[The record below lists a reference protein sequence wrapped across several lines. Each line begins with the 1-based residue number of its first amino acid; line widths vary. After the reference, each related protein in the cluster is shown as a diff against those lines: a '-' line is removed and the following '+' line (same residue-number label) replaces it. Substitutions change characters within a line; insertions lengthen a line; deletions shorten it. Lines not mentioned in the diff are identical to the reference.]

1 MMHIAI
7 TGLALLTAG
16 ALIRRAI
23 VPPVVALQLL
33 PRPPL
38 PVAEP

>member
-7 TGLALLTAG
+7 TALALLTAG
-16 ALIRRAI
+16 ALIRRVIA
-23 VPPVVALQLL
+23 PPVAALQLL
-33 PRPPL
+33 PRQPL

>member
-7 TGLALLTAG
+7 TALVLLTAG
-16 ALIRRAI
+16 ALIRRVI
-23 VPPVVALQLL
+23 VPPVAALQLL
-33 PRPPL
+33 PRQPL